1 MKTKLTLKKDKKKK
15 AKGANILV
23 WLKYFVELPC
33 NWLFWLTALPVQ
45 EDQYNRTR
53 AMVWVPF
60 GVYLWVW
67 TFTKE
72 WYGMIYL
79 EVWLPLV
86 IILLALFVTTLSK
99 EVPKYF
105 MFFTIVGVVAGLMY
119 TYILCGILIDM
130 LNTFGVLLCLDNTY
144 LGLTILAVRIYL

>member
-105 MFFTIVGVVAGLMY
+105 MFFTIVG
-119 TYILCGILIDM
+119 
-130 LNTFGVLLCLDNTY
+130 
-144 LGLTILAVRIYL
+144 RQ